1 MIKMKNGFTLS
12 EVLITLTVVG
22 VLAALVI
29 PGLIKDTTNR
39 AMIASLQGTVG
50 NLTNAV
56 QNELV
61 RTGSKDI
68 STTDIY
74 LKPDEFLKNLNAIRT
89 AKDGSLFPSVQYTN
103 YNKGAFTANSCK
115 ASAMLKNGV
124 RICHVDN
131 DGPAYG
137 KDMTNSKVWQQ
148 YLIDVNGPD
157 GPNVSGL
164 DLFGVVVYNT
174 DTMNSHVGDV
184 GGIYLDYIPS
194 EEAEKHDAKKCKS
207 NASSTSAFN
216 CYLLLE
222 QSGFDPKY
230 LENEK

>member
-50 NLTNAV
+50 DLTNAV

-61 RTGSKDI
+61 KTGAKDI
-68 STTDIY
+68 TSTDIY
-74 LKPDEFLKNLNAIRT
+74 LKPDEFLKNLNTIRT
-89 AKDGSLFPSVQYTN
+89 TKDGSLFPSVQYTN

-115 ASAMLKNGV
+115 ASAILKNGV
-124 RICHVDN
+124 RICQTTSDR
-131 DGPAYG
+131 PA
-137 KDMTNSKVWQQ
+137 DAADTNKVYWQQ
-148 YLIDVNGPD
+148 YLVDINGSD

-164 DLFGVVVYNT
+164 DLFGVVIYNT

-184 GGIYLDYIPS
+184 GGIYQSSSSAS
-194 EEAEKHDAKKCKS
+194 EDKKNEKTCKA
-207 NASSTSAFN
+207 NTSSTSAFN

>member
-39 AMIASLQGTVG
+39 AMISSLQGTVG
-50 NLTNAV
+50 NITNAV

-61 RTGSKDI
+61 RTGAKDI
-68 STTDIY
+68 TSTDIY

-103 YNKGAFTANSCK
+103 YNKGAFSIDGCK
-115 ASAMLKNGV
+115 ASAILKNGV
-124 RICHVDN
+124 RVCHVNN
-131 DGPAYG
+131 DGPSQN
-137 KDMTNSKVWQQ
+137 KVVWQQ
-148 YLIDVNGPD
+148 YLIDVNGSD
-157 GPNVSGL
+157 GPNIAGL

-174 DTMNSHVGDV
+174 DSFNSHVGDV
-184 GGIYLDYIPS
+184 GGIYLDYMPS
-194 EEAEKHDAKKCKS
+194 DLIEQYGINKCKS
-207 NASSTSAFN
+207 YASSTSAFN

>member
-1 MIKMKNGFTLS
+1 MIKIKSGFTLS

-39 AMIASLQGTVG
+39 AMISSLQGTVG
-50 NLTNAV
+50 NITNAV

-61 RTGSKDI
+61 RTGAKDI
-68 STTDIY
+68 TSTDIY
-74 LKPDEFLKNLNAIRT
+74 LKPNEFLKNLNAIRT
-89 AKDGSLFPSVQYTN
+89 AKDGSLFPSEQYTN
-103 YNKGAFTANSCK
+103 YNKGVFTANSCK
-115 ASAMLKNGV
+115 ASAILENGV
-124 RICHVDN
+124 RVCQTTN
-131 DGPAYG
+131 DRPA
-137 KDMTNSKVWQQ
+137 DAADPEKVYWQQ

-164 DLFGVVVYNT
+164 DLFGIVVYNT

-184 GGIYLDYIPS
+184 GGIYQSSSNNS
-194 EEAEKHDAKKCKS
+194 EDDKNKNTCKS